1 MSKNKKKVIE
11 NKLLTFED
19 FLSQYN
25 NHIVIP
31 YYQRNYVWSQPDNEH
46 VLRKF
51 INDIIDQ
58 FENDQ
63 DKQYLVGN
71 FAMCKSSVNYVVDGQ
86 QRITS
91 LLILLKLCADYSGKN
106 VKQRFYDYNNQFVI
120 ECPSVS
126 KDSLA
131 DLLEGALF
139 TGKISSVNPVSDAVD
154 IIKSELERFKQ
165 RRIADISNGLFAD
178 LLDYILECV
187 QMMISEFTIERDALR
202 YFLNINSLS
211 VQLTEMEIFYAY
223 LSELIAVNKMSVDI
237 GNIRD
242 TVNNI
247 DDKIKQLTDEDFV
260 YIFLKSYFKNDD
272 NIGSLR
278 GFANKNTK
286 TGVGK
291 WMTSYKMSL
300 MSNPTEAIAFV
311 KSFNTYVSQD
321 ALKVLNCF
329 LGINSNIDNY
339 QYIYFIMMFNRSNNN
354 KHMNTLLLSYF
365 MSKCDYHNVVN
376 ITESNLNKFCK
387 TAAITIIANIFNTGS
402 NKYDP
407 MRNLPENIEN
417 NERPTSIQK
426 SIRYSNIH
434 LLTYPKDLQSSKSKK
449 NNGIR
454 IKDNHEEIKFI
465 LSFQEAYL
473 NSVHNP
479 TYNMN
484 SVLQSVW
491 LGNNFTI
498 EHLFSTK
505 EFTDSKRVTEW
516 SKIKKFDQN
525 SPDDFDIARSS
536 FENLSLLSANA
547 NSSAGTKVMNDK
559 AKVYKNS
566 HTIMTSNEPEL
577 LISSL
582 IEDSD
587 YYNSPN
593 IKALGLPDRYIKIN
607 TDGVTWELS
616 ENNRAFNEKLCELAV
631 NEYFK

>member
-1 MSKNKKKVIE
+1 MAKNKKKVIE
-11 NKLLTFED
+11 NKLLSFED

-25 NHIVIP
+25 NHLVIP
-31 YYQRNYVWSQPDNEH
+31 YYQRNYVWSQTENEH

-51 INDIIDQ
+51 IKDIIDQ
-58 FENDQ
+58 FESDQ

-71 FAMCKSSVNYVVDGQ
+71 FAMCKSSVNFIVDGQ
-86 QRITS
+86 QRITT
-91 LLILLKLCADYSGKN
+91 LLILMKLCADLAGKN
-106 VKQRFYDYNNQFVI
+106 VKSRFYDYNNQFVV
-120 ECPSVS
+120 ECPSIS

-131 DLLEGALF
+131 ELLEGALF
-139 TGKISSVNPVSDAVD
+139 TGRISSVNPISDAID

-165 RRIADISNGLFAD
+165 RRIADITNGLFAD
-178 LLDYILECV
+178 LLDYVLEGV
-187 QMMISEFTIERDALR
+187 QMMVSEFSIERDALR

-247 DDKIKQLTDEDFV
+247 NDKIKQLTDEDFV

-272 NIGSLR
+272 NIGSLG
-278 GFANKNTK
+278 GFVNKNSK

-300 MSNPTEAIAFV
+300 MSNPAEAISFV
-311 KSFNTYVSQD
+311 KAFNTYISQD
-321 ALKVLNCF
+321 ALTVLNYF
-329 LGINSNIDNY
+329 MGINSEIDKY
-339 QYIYFIMMFNRSNNN
+339 QFIYFIMMFNRSNNN
-354 KHMNTLLLSYF
+354 KYMNTLMLSYF

-376 ITESNLNKFCK
+376 ITGSNLNNFCK
-387 TAAITIIANIFNTGS
+387 TAAITIVANIFNTGS

-407 MRNLPENIEN
+407 MKNLPENIETGV
-417 NERPTSIQK
+417 RPTSIQK
-426 SIRYSNIH
+426 SIGYSNIH
-434 LLTYPKDLQSSKSKK
+434 LLTYPKDLQSSKGKK
-449 NNGIR
+449 NNGVR

-465 LSFQEAYL
+465 LSLQEAYL
-473 NSVHNP
+473 NHIHNP
-479 TYNMN
+479 SYSMN

-505 EFTDSKRVTEW
+505 EFTDSKRVSEW
-516 SKIKKFDQN
+516 AKTKKFDQN
-525 SPDDFDIARSS
+525 ASDDFDIARSS

-547 NSSAGTKVMNDK
+547 NSSAGTKVMNEK

-566 HTIMTSNEPEL
+566 HTVMTSNEPEL

-582 IEDSD
+582 VEDSD
-587 YYNSPN
+587 YYNSAN
-593 IKALGLPDRYIKIN
+593 ITALGLPNRSIKIN
-607 TDGVTWELS
+607 PDGITWELS
-616 ENNRAFNEKLCELAV
+616 ENNRAFNEKLCEMAV
-631 NEYFK
+631 EAYFK

>member
-1 MSKNKKKVIE
+1 MAKNKKKVIE
-11 NKLLTFED
+11 NKLLSLED

-25 NHIVIP
+25 NHLVIP
-31 YYQRNYVWSQPDNEH
+31 YYQRNYVWSQPENEH

-51 INDIIDQ
+51 IKDIVDQ
-58 FENDQ
+58 FESDQ

-71 FAMCKSSVNYVVDGQ
+71 FAMCKSSVNFIVDGQ
-86 QRITS
+86 QRITT
-91 LLILLKLCADYSGKN
+91 LLILMKLCADLAGKN
-106 VKQRFYDYNNQFVI
+106 VKSRFYDYNNQFVV
-120 ECPSVS
+120 ECPSIS

-131 DLLEGALF
+131 ELLEGALF
-139 TGKISSVNPVSDAVD
+139 TGRVSSVNPISDAID

-165 RRIADISNGLFAD
+165 RRIADVTNGLFAD
-178 LLDYILECV
+178 LLDYVLEGV
-187 QMMISEFTIERDALR
+187 QMMVSEFSIERDALR

-278 GFANKNTK
+278 GFANKNSK

-300 MSNPTEAIAFV
+300 MSNPAEAISFV
-311 KSFNTYVSQD
+311 KAFNTYVSQD
-321 ALKVLNCF
+321 ALTVLNYF
-329 LGINSNIDNY
+329 MGINSEIDKY
-339 QYIYFIMMFNRSNNN
+339 QFIYFIMMFNRSNNN
-354 KHMNTLLLSYF
+354 KYMNTLMLSYF
-365 MSKCDYHNVVN
+365 MSKCDYHNIVN
-376 ITESNLNKFCK
+376 ITGSNLNNFCK
-387 TAAITIIANIFNTGS
+387 TAAITIVANIFNTGS

-407 MRNLPENIEN
+407 MKNLPENIETGV
-417 NERPTSIQK
+417 RPTSIQK
-426 SIRYSNIH
+426 SIGYSNIH
-434 LLTYPKDLQSSKSKK
+434 LLTYPKDLQSSKGRK
-449 NNGIR
+449 NNGVR

-465 LSFQEAYL
+465 LSLQEAYL
-473 NSVHNP
+473 NHIHNP
-479 TYNMN
+479 SYSMN

-505 EFTDSKRVTEW
+505 EFTDSKRVSEW
-516 SKIKKFDQN
+516 AKTKKFDQN
-525 SPDDFDIARSS
+525 ASDDFDIARSS

-547 NSSAGTKVMNDK
+547 NSSAGTKVMNEK

-566 HTIMTSNEPEL
+566 HTVMTSNEPEL

-582 IEDSD
+582 VEDSD
-587 YYNSPN
+587 YYNSAN
-593 IKALGLPDRYIKIN
+593 ITALGLPNRSIKIN
-607 TDGVTWELS
+607 PDGITWELS

-631 NEYFK
+631 VEYFK